1 MIHLKKLSLTQLFN
15 LIILTQVG
23 VSILSIPFEE
33 SKHSGYDSWL
43 SICLGGVISQGIIMI
58 MYCLST
64 RYADRALPQ
73 YMTSIVGKIMG
84 SILNILIGLYC
95 AESSLMVF
103 VSYSDVLSRWVLI
116 RTPWFVLVGISI
128 GIAAYIASSSLRS
141 IAVITQSIM
150 VMFFIATFII
160 FISGLGKGDVRHFFP
175 IGSHGI
181 GAIMRDALP
190 AFWAYAG
197 YELLLVVFPTLSYRK
212 KKDVFLVMTAANGFT
227 TLFYM
232 LITLIVTFN
241 FSENQLKVIS
251 EPMVFILRQFK
262 WPVVQSLD
270 IVFMTIWLSVTTVT
284 AYVYLFLAARY
295 LSFSFGKERGNHAV
309 IVWIL
314 AILCF
319 GLGVFGSDRQV
330 LFQFSSYH
338 NFATIAVIAIIPL
351 LLLLIS
357 ITRGKVGAR

>member
-23 VSILSIPFEE
+23 VSVLSIPFAE
-33 SKHSGYDSWL
+33 SKHSGYDSWI
-43 SICLGGVISQGIIMI
+43 SVFIGGVIAQAIITI
-58 MYCLST
+58 IYCLSA

-73 YMTSIVGKIMG
+73 YMNNIVGKVMG
-84 SILNILIGLYC
+84 SILNMVIGLYC
-95 AESSLMVF
+95 AESSLMVI

-116 RTPWFVLVGISI
+116 RTPWLVLVGIAV
-128 GIAAYIASSSLRS
+128 GIAAFIASSSLRS
-141 IAVITQSIM
+141 IAVITQNIM
-150 VMFFIATFII
+150 IMFFIAMVII
-160 FISGLGKGDVRHFFP
+160 FISGIGKGDIRHFFP
-175 IGSHGI
+175 IGSHGM
-181 GAIMRDALP
+181 GAIMKDALP

-197 YELLLVVFPTLSYRK
+197 YELLLYVFPTLSYRK
-212 KKDVFLVMTAANGFT
+212 KKDVFLVMTAANGCT

-232 LITLIVTFN
+232 LISIIVTFN
-241 FSENQLKVIS
+241 FSENQLRVIP

-295 LSFSFGKERGNHAV
+295 ISFTFGKEKGNHAV
-309 IVWIL
+309 IVWLLGIF
-314 AILCF
+314 CF
-319 GLGVFGSDRQV
+319 GLGLFGSDRKV
-330 LFQFSSYH
+330 IFQFSNYH
-338 NFATIAVIAIIPL
+338 SFATLIVIAIIPS